1 MVSSSPSKGGP
12 DVDHPLPPLC
22 PEVAERTTVVW
33 SASRPAEDATGTA
46 DLSAVVAAAGSS
58 VVWIAAGAV
67 GDDIALTVTRDGAE
81 RSLTATLGTQ
91 PAAGAARG

>member
-1 MVSSSPSKGGP
+1 
-12 DVDHPLPPLC
+12 
-22 PEVAERTTVVW
+22 
-33 SASRPAEDATGTA
+33 
-46 DLSAVVAAAGSS
+46 VVAAAGSS

-91 PAAGAARG
+91 PAGATGG